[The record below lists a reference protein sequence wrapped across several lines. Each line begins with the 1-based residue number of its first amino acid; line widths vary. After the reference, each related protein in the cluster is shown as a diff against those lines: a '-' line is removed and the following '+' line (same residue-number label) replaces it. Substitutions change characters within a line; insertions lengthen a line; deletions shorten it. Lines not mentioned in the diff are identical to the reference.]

1 MDNKIK
7 ENNNKMTIV
16 INDSVNETLKE
27 FQVP

>member
-1 MDNKIK
+1 MNNKIK
-7 ENNNKMTIV
+7 ENNNKMTII

>member
-7 ENNNKMTIV
+7 ENNNKMTII
-16 INDSVNETLKE
+16 INDSVNETPKE

>member
-7 ENNNKMTIV
+7 ENNNKMTII